1 MFAQLL
7 QQLFFSMAGQDAG
20 PSSDAHGGRFC
31 RGGLADAV
39 EHVVDALDSR
49 LRMAPRYAQ
58 ALSEPV
64 AGLLRYIDKVGQSI
78 PGPVICSRSSFSGDS
93 YVNAF
98 FASPGHVQEVFSQS
112 EEVRRLFDDTAMAED
127 CWALLCMS
135 FEERTQPGLTLVGD
149 EVRRD
154 VMQTSINL
162 GNHQVVSPGVDE
174 TSARCALKCCMFDA
188 FLAHIRREIVA
199 ASTRNQELQG
209 RLQALRA
216 RLRREAQRR
225 AGTGDVAAT
234 QNEIDALERQS
245 VDGDAQMGSV
255 AGRLDFVVDVLSRP
269 QAFITA
275 EPCLVHV
282 NRRAVKLEPA
292 SAERTADLRLA
303 KIRVASQ
310 GPRVGALVRFPRS
323 ELLPKPDMLKQADL
337 FLAI

>member
-7 QQLFFSMAGQDAG
+7 QQIFFSLAGQHAG
-20 PSSDAHGGRFC
+20 PSSGADGGRFC
-31 RGGLADAV
+31 RGGLDDAL
-39 EHVVDALDSR
+39 EHVVDALDKR
-49 LRMAPRYAQ
+49 LRMAPRYTH

-64 AGLLRYIDKVGQSI
+64 AGLLRYIDTVGESV
-78 PGPVICSRSSFSGDS
+78 PGPVICSRSSFSGDN

-98 FASPGHVQEVFSQS
+98 FASPGHIQEVFSQS
-112 EEVRRLFDDTAMAED
+112 EEVRRLFDDSAMAED
-127 CWALLCMS
+127 CWALLCMN
-135 FEERTQPGLTLVGD
+135 FEEKTQPGLTLVGD

-174 TSARCALKCCMFDA
+174 ASARCALKCCMFDA
-188 FLAHIRREIVA
+188 FLSHIRREIVA
-199 ASTRNQELQG
+199 ASKRDQAVQA

-216 RLRREAQRR
+216 RQRR
-225 AGTGDVAAT
+225 AAQRHGDSAGVTAT
-234 QNEIDALERQS
+234 QKEIDALQQES
-245 VDGDAQMGSV
+245 VAGDAQMGSV
-255 AGRLDFVVDVLSRP
+255 AGRLEFVVDALSRP
-269 QAFITA
+269 ESFITA

-292 SAERTADLRLA
+292 SDGKAADLRLS
-303 KIRVASQ
+303 KIRIASQ